1 MNKSKVNSRNPKL
14 KNPISVF
21 LNILSYKEEKKQ
33 TWKRTKKCIL
43 KVGLEIE
50 SLS

>member
-1 MNKSKVNSRNPKL
+1 MNKSKVNSQNPKL

-21 LNILSYKEEKKQ
+21 LNILSFKKKKKQ
-33 TWKRTKKCIL
+33 IWKRTKKCIL